1 MHVYII
7 AGVSSPTLPTSL
19 TAPPPTSVPAAVLS
33 PRHDEDQY
41 LDLIRTIMERGQEK
55 GDRTGVGTK
64 SIFGAQM
71 RFTASVC
78 IHVPLIPPCLP
89 HSLILSPP
97 SLSSLSSPPRLTP
110 NFVIS
115 LLLMH
120 KSLSHES
127 LPSSLILSHVFSL
140 SSTLCPSFFL
150 ALDDLSCKQVQPA

>member
-1 MHVYII
+1 MYVYVITG
-7 AGVSSPTLPTSL
+7 ASSPTLPTSL

-41 LDLIRTIMERGQEK
+41 LDLIRTIMERGQKK

-78 IHVPLIPPCLP
+78 IHVPLTPPCLP
-89 HSLILSPP
+89 HSLS
-97 SLSSLSSPPRLTP
+97 SLSSLPRLTP

-120 KSLSHES
+120 VSFSHES
-127 LPSSLILSHVFSL
+127 FPSSFILSHVFYLSLSL
-140 SSTLCPSFFL
+140 SSTLRPSFL
-150 ALDDLSCKQVQPA
+150 LTLDDLSCKQVQPA